1 MMLVD
6 QMARSTQLEKSELLR
21 LAQSASQHYKVYTI
35 PKRNG
40 EPRPIAHPSRELK
53 AVQRWIVKVIIQR
66 FPIHDAATAYRKGGG
81 IRVNAERHRT
91 SLYTNRY
98 DFANFFPSFKRHQ
111 VQSFVQSEASKV
123 GMVLSDDDVDFIGA
137 IVCRHGRLTIGA
149 PSSPAITNAMMF
161 QFDKKMFEYCLE
173 RNLVYTRYADDVFIS
188 SSESNKMV
196 NLEARIA
203 EAKRGIDHL
212 AIRLNSQKTAH
223 LSKKYHRSVAGVVI
237 TPDHRL
243 SIGRARKREVKALIH
258 RWINGKLDLTE
269 VSYMRGLVAFARDIE
284 PSFELSMREKYGSSI
299 INEILRNPDLSTL
312 PHYPFSK
319 NSDDDIPF

>member
-6 QMARSTQLEKSELLR
+6 QMARSTQLEKRELLR
-21 LAQSASQHYKVYTI
+21 LAQNSSQNYKVYTI

-53 AVQRWIVKVIIQR
+53 AVQRWVIKVVIQR

-111 VQSFVQSEASKV
+111 VQAFIQSEASKV
-123 GMVLSDDDVDFIGA
+123 GMILSDDDVDFIGA

-173 RNLVYTRYADDVFIS
+173 RKLVYTRYADDIFIS
-188 SSESNKMV
+188 SSEPDKLI
-196 NLEARIA
+196 NLESRIA
-203 EAKRGIDHL
+203 EAKRGVDYL
-212 AIRLNSQKTAH
+212 ALRLNRRKTAH
-223 LSKKYHRSVAGVVI
+223 LSKKHHRSVAGVVI

-243 SIGRARKREVKALIH
+243 SIGRTRKREIKALIH
-258 RWINGKLDLTE
+258 RWTNGKLDLTE

-284 PSFELSMREKYGSSI
+284 PSFEVSMREKYGSSVI
-299 INEILRNPDLSTL
+299 DEILRNPDLSIL
-312 PHYPFSK
+312 PHYLASK
-319 NSDDDIPF
+319 QPGEDIPF